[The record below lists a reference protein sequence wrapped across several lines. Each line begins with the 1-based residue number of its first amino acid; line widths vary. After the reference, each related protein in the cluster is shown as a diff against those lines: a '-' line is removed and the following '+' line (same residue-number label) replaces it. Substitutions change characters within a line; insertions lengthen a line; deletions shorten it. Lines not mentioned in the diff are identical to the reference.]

1 MPRKS
6 TKKTTEEQQQSQ
18 TNGNHV
24 DPGNALQPV
33 EEPQQQHLPLCPQT
47 GMNFGM
53 NGMFRM
59 NQYHW
64 NPHFSLLLTPNFP
77 YHYFSTNMFGFG
89 GFQMGGTNFGAV
101 QPSLFQQN
109 QHLVQHQMKSIFTNY
124 YIQYMM
130 NYNSM
135 MAQNI
140 SMQLSQTPFVP
151 ALVPEANSKRNHN
164 EDEST
169 IAPEKKRNKKTNKS
183 DESLPIVEMQ
193 ATEEILVDVVS
204 PDNAYLVSSQPLS
217 TSTQPVERK
226 TNKTAVRPPQEGISM
241 SIEKLLGLNV
251 DDGPAPKKKHT
262 SDTKLTNVSQQHD
275 IIASKSPPNVVDCST
290 GNDVKAVENKNK
302 PETKLTDVSQQT
314 GSTASTAP
322 SRIAGSSLGNNVK
335 AVGNTQESKISDVCP
350 QNNTVTSKSPPDV
363 VESSSEND
371 AKLVKNTKEQKMD
384 VCQQAGDNGST
395 SPPDVVES
403 SSENDAK
410 LVENT
415 LESETTVS
423 QQNNINASTSPPHV
437 VESSL
442 GTNVKA
448 LENTQEPKP
457 DAPQQNS
464 IPAPAVLIE
473 ITFTLEDETELRTLH
488 GQYLKQPRCSRTRE
502 LLFEEWAQRI
512 VEGEKDDIK
521 MKKALALSRSIIRS
535 RTQHLKTNSDTNKPT
550 ENEIGGVKR
559 KLEADPTGNLALKTA
574 RKEQTECTQTNAKA
588 QPNGAINEGNQV
600 PPQEPQV
607 PDDKDSEEK
616 EPIQHAENDDAKN
629 QKL

>member
-164 EDEST
+164 EDEGT

-183 DESLPIVEMQ
+183 DESLPIVEM
-193 ATEEILVDVVS
+193 
-204 PDNAYLVSSQPLS
+204 
-217 TSTQPVERK
+217 

-251 DDGPAPKKKHT
+251 DDGPAPKK
-262 SDTKLTNVSQQHD
+262 
-275 IIASKSPPNVVDCST
+275 
-290 GNDVKAVENKNK
+290 KNK

-350 QNNTVTSKSPPDV
+350 QNNTVTSTSPPDV

-616 EPIQHAENDDAKN
+616 EPIQHAENDDTKN